1 MVGNR
6 AGVGIQS
13 PEPSLQMN
21 GAVVEVFDAVDA
33 SAVGDEGEYLVVI
46 SHTKDCAAPC
56 SEGEVAGTSRA
67 DFSSLTPSSDRGAS
81 VYVDNRAYAAS
92 RAIDNNAV
100 LIAEYLNR
108 LAID

>member
-1 MVGNR
+1 MVGN
-6 AGVGIQS
+6 GIDVDIK
-13 PEPSLQMN
+13 SLGISRQLN

-56 SEGEVAGTSRA
+56 SEGEVAVTSRA
-67 DFSSLTPSSDRGAS
+67 DFSSLTPSSDRGAG
-81 VYVDNRAYAAS
+81 VYVDNRAYAAG

-100 LIAEYLNR
+100 RIAEDLNR
-108 LAID
+108 LSID